1 MKVLT
6 AGAALFFLTLA
17 GARVARVAL
26 TYDEAAAYRRYV
38 ATDVASVFDTN
49 ALSAF
54 NFEVATNH
62 FLNTVLTKMLY
73 AVAGGGEIVLRL
85 PNLAA
90 YAMFM
95 IFAALIL
102 HRFTRPW
109 IAFAGFLLLNL
120 NPYVL
125 DFFTMSRG
133 YGLSLGLVMGA
144 VYFLFRFLASL
155 HRSSGGP
162 GDGGRDVSWSLVLAC
177 AAVLANFA
185 LMNVYL
191 GIVVVLFAAFVV
203 ANRQAGDVPR
213 GHTSDRQISRPRR
226 AVLWLPLAATVFT
239 LLVFSQDAGLSG
251 TLYQPVAV
259 SLVGLDEPDL
269 DAVVIRHVDL
279 RGRERPLRRSGRAT
293 WTLDHSV
300 PFRGVRIDV
309 PVASVGR
316 LARID
321 AVIGSRPLSSVR
333 PIFSYWSMRDAGPTR
348 VFESTSAF
356 SAPRS
361 SVPGFRSVLNWAGD
375 ARYAGLLAMRTATAL
390 LVLAAL
396 AGVLRVVG
404 VVASRARL
412 LTPDQWRP
420 LAAGA
425 LWLAALTGAPL
436 YLLKRNGEIYYG
448 GTVGL
453 IEDTFHSVIFN
464 SFYGK
469 TYHPDQ
475 TQIVLVA
482 LPVTFAV
489 FAIVLSLWY
498 RRRTPGPLIPAAC
511 LLAVLAMASASVV
524 AQHLLFGTVYLMGRT
539 ALFYI
544 PLFVLFV
551 ILLCEA
557 IAALGRAGQ
566 AAAACALAALLS
578 ASTFH
583 FAATA
588 NMKYTWDWPQ
598 DADTKTMVADVA
610 RLAAE
615 RSPPSRV
622 VLAVEPIYIPVAIY
636 YAQRSTAPEVDVV
649 VFPAAGWDFSYVEES
664 RVGGEGTI
672 VRTYPLSRSILSR
685 RP

>member
-1 MKVLT
+1 MKFLT

-17 GARVARVAL
+17 GARVARVPL

-38 ATDVASVFDTN
+38 ATDVPSVFDAN
-49 ALSAF
+49 VLSAF

-95 IFAALIL
+95 VFVALIL

-144 VYFLFRFLASL
+144 VYFLFRFLEGVRA
-155 HRSSGGP
+155 GGAAGVHP
-162 GDGGRDVSWSLVLAC
+162 SWTLFFGC

-191 GIVVVLFAAFVV
+191 GLFVLVFAVFV
-203 ANRQAGDVPR
+203 ASNRRTSAARPEQPQDRQA
-213 GHTSDRQISRPRR
+213 PRR
-226 AVLWLPLAATVFT
+226 RRAGLPLVLAATVFT
-239 LLVFSQDAGLSG
+239 LLVLSQDTALSD
-251 TLYQPVAV
+251 TLYQPVVV
-259 SLVGLDEPDL
+259 SLVGLDDPDL
-269 DAVVIRHVDL
+269 DAVVVRQVDA
-279 RGRERPLRRSGRAT
+279 RGRERALRRDGRAT
-293 WTLDHSV
+293 WSLDRRA
-300 PFRGVRIDV
+300 PFRGIRIEL
-309 PVASVGR
+309 PMSAAGR
-316 LARID
+316 LGRID
-321 AVIGSRPLSSVR
+321 AVIGSRPLSSDR
-333 PIFSYWSMRDAGPTR
+333 PGYGYWTIRDAGATR
-348 VFESTSAF
+348 VFASSSSL

-361 SVPGFRSVLNWAGD
+361 RMPGFRSILNWAGD
-375 ARYAGLLAMRTATAL
+375 AHYAARLAIGTAIAL
-390 LVLAAL
+390 SVLAVL
-396 AGVLRVVG
+396 AGVLKVVG
-404 VVASRARL
+404 AVAVRAHLVTR
-412 LTPDQWRP
+412 DQWRP
-420 LAAGA
+420 LASGA

-448 GTVGL
+448 GTQGL
-453 IEDTFHSVIFN
+453 VADTFHSVIFN
-464 SFYGK
+464 SFYGR

-475 TQIVLVA
+475 TQIVLAA
-482 LPVTFAV
+482 LPVAFAV
-489 FAIVLSLWY
+489 FAIVLYLGY
-498 RRRTPGPLIPAAC
+498 RRRTLGLLLPAAC
-511 LLAVLAMASASVV
+511 LFAVLAIASTSVV
-524 AQHLLFGTVYLMGRT
+524 AQRLLFGTVYLMGRT

-557 IAALGRAGQ
+557 IAALGRAGK
-566 AAAACALAALLS
+566 AAAACALAAVLS
-578 ASTFH
+578 ASTYH

-588 NMKYTWDWPQ
+588 NVTYTWDWPQ
-598 DADTKTMVADVA
+598 DADTKTMIEDVT

-615 RSPPSRV
+615 RPPPSRV
-622 VLAVEPIYIPVAIY
+622 VLGVEPIYIPVAIY
-636 YAQRSTAPEVDVV
+636 YAQRSTAPPVAVV
-649 VFPAAGWDFSYVEES
+649 VLPAAGWDFSYVEES
-664 RVGGEGTI
+664 RVGDEGTI